1 MGSDERKEH
10 GHRHKKRRHKHRRH
24 HDRDDDENE
33 DDEGKRS
40 GGKTH
45 HHHHRRHHVSSSS
58 SSRHHHRHH
67 SSKQDQ
73 QGNHFVEKK
82 KQEQQP
88 EVAKY
93 SGDIEKIDST
103 DYFLKNPEFCSYLVE
118 ARQTYF
124 GELTSETARKL
135 FDEFVLLWNSKS
147 LASKYYEGIGGG
159 AQVPRTRPTSASIS
173 RKKRQLVEERESD
186 YSRREAERLRGKD
199 LRRKRFKEGKEL
211 LEEMFPKATG
221 RDALREKKA
230 AQRSFAREREASPIE
245 FDVQGAA
252 DLLGGGDSFEAAKM
266 RESRRKDNWQKRKEI
281 KQLEME
287 EKRVRFQAKE
297 EEKLDKFRALLQ
309 NGPIKIKKRSD
320 M

>member
-1 MGSDERKEH
+1 MARRSLTLSLSLSLAPRPAGLQLLLLLVLFEKPAARDVHLLEGVIYSFQFLIRRRKERKEKREREEKEKEERAMGSDERKEH

-45 HHHHRRHHVSSSS
+45 HHHRRHHVSSSS
-58 SSRHHHRHH
+58 SSRHHHRHL

-199 LRRKRFKEGKEL
+199 LRR
-211 LEEMFPKATG
+211 
-221 RDALREKKA
+221 
-230 AQRSFAREREASPIE
+230 
-245 FDVQGAA
+245 
-252 DLLGGGDSFEAAKM
+252 
-266 RESRRKDNWQKRKEI
+266 
-281 KQLEME
+281 
-287 EKRVRFQAKE
+287 
-297 EEKLDKFRALLQ
+297 
-309 NGPIKIKKRSD
+309 
-320 M
+320 